1 MSAKPTPRPPAAS
14 ASLGAVGRLGDFW
27 LVPLA
32 ALLAALWPITAYA
45 VNPYLFP
52 LAAGTAGL
60 AALVVWRPEYGIAAV
75 LALAPWTNTVV
86 GGGSGGLPEKPLH
99 IVVPGL
105 AIGVLLYGML
115 VSRSVATPSRARWL
129 TGSVLLFV
137 GVGIASS
144 EQAIS
149 PSQSL
154 TKVFAIITA
163 AALFFAVLQICRE
176 RRQLLVVAIG
186 CLAGLLLAG
195 GQGVLEH
202 YSGNFG
208 AYSAAGSEVVV
219 GRVQGSFGH
228 PNAYGGFLAVLIPL
242 AVAVLVTRSFSR
254 NVRRLA
260 GLALFLAVPAIV
272 FSYSRGAIAALV
284 LGSLVWL
291 ALVRPRLA
299 VVAVVCVGLAGVVL
313 APSTLKDRF
322 STESTGEEVTLRSDI
337 WGSAVDIYSGHPI
350 LGVGLNN
357 FSKAYA
363 SLPSTLEIGSQRRL
377 LHQSQLL
384 IPPHAQNLYLNIL
397 AEEGILGII
406 AFLLLSITSIG
417 VVYQGCR
424 VRDATGR
431 AISMAAGAGIMTLAF
446 HSFLD
451 VTLFGPVA
459 IPVFGLIGVSAMFVM
474 LDRGGRR
481 GSSRRLRAR

>member
-1 MSAKPTPRPPAAS
+1 VRPAFGAA
-14 ASLGAVGRLGDFW
+14 GRLSDLW
-27 LVPLA
+27 PVPLA
-32 ALLAALWPITAYA
+32 ALVAALWPITAYT

-52 LAAGTAGL
+52 LAAGTVGV
-60 AALVVWRPEYGIAAV
+60 AALVLWRPEYGIAAV

-86 GGGSGGLPEKPLH
+86 GGSGLPDKPLH
-99 IVVPGL
+99 IVVPAL

-115 VSRSVATPSRARWL
+115 VSKSAAIPSRARWL
-129 TGSVLLFV
+129 TASVLLFV

-149 PSQSL
+149 PSQSI
-154 TKVFAIITA
+154 TKVFAVITA

-176 RRQLLVVAIG
+176 RRQLLVVAVG

-195 GQGVLEH
+195 GQGVIEH

-208 AYSAAGSEVVV
+208 AYSAAGSEVIV
-219 GRVQGSFGH
+219 GRVEGSFGH

-242 AVAVLVTRSFSR
+242 AVAVMVSRSFSR
-254 NVRRLA
+254 NVRRFA

-272 FSYSRGAIAALV
+272 FSYSRGAIAAVV

-322 STESTGEEVTLRSDI
+322 SNQSTGDEVTLRSDI
-337 WGSAVDIYSGHPI
+337 WGSAVDIYSEHPI

-397 AEEGILGII
+397 AEEGILGLI
-406 AFLLLSITSIG
+406 AFLILSIASIG

-446 HSFLD
+446 HSLLD

-459 IPVFGLIGVSAMFVM
+459 IPVFGLIGVSTMFVM
-474 LDRGGRR
+474 LDRGGWR
-481 GSSRRLRAR
+481 GSRRRLRAR